1 MVVVDATERIVN
13 LAFYLAAAREPVSAA
28 QIKASVAGYSADQ
41 NTEAFGRMFER
52 DKDDLRAAGLVIRLD
67 RSGDVERYLLDEGA
81 TFAEAVGLLPL
92 EAVEL
97 RTAAAAMLADESF
110 PFAED
115 LRPAIAKV
123 VASTQSPA
131 GYADA
136 ILPSASADESP
147 REQGAAVAELTQAV
161 ADRKRV
167 AFGYTGASG
176 RRSHRDVEPWGLFA
190 RDGRWY
196 LVASDPEIDDVRV
209 FAVPRMEDVAVAPR
223 PKSPDFEPP
232 ADFDVARYMLMPF
245 QYGPRVLDAVVRLT
259 GPAARRAAALTAGQ
273 GSLAADSNAAYVW
286 RVPVANPLLFARWAA
301 AAGPGVQIVGPRD
314 LADAVREGLEEV
326 VRLHG

>member
-1 MVVVDATERIVN
+1 VVVDATERIVN

-28 QIKASVAGYSADQ
+28 QIKSSVAGYSADQ
-41 NTEAFGRMFER
+41 STEAFGRMFER

-67 RSGDVERYLLDEGA
+67 RSGDGERYLLDEGA

-110 PFAED
+110 PFTED

-131 GYADA
+131 GHAEA
-136 ILPSASADESP
+136 ILQSSSADESP

-161 ADRKRV
+161 ADRKCV
-167 AFGYTGASG
+167 AFAYTGASG
-176 RRSHRDVEPWGLFA
+176 RRSRREVEPWGLFA

-196 LVASDPEIDDVRV
+196 LVASDPEVADVRV

-245 QYGPRVLDAVVRLT
+245 QYGPKVMDAVVRLT
-259 GPAARRAAALTAGQ
+259 GPAAHRAAALTAGQ
-273 GSLAADSNAAYVW
+273 GSLSADTDGAYLW
-286 RVPVANPLLFARWAA
+286 RVPVADPVLFARWVA
-301 AAGPGVQIVGPRD
+301 AAGPGVRVAGPKD